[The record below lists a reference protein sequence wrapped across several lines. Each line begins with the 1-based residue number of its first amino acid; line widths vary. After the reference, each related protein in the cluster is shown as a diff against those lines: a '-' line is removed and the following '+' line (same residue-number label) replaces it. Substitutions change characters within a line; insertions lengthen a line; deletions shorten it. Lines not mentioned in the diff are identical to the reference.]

1 MAKFACY
8 ILSLIVTIYATD
20 SININVIFKKN
31 QVVKA
36 RLFYFILILC
46 ITYLLANFL
55 YDFVYFKIWLI
66 LSIFV

>member
-8 ILSLIVTIYATD
+8 ILSLIVTIYAID

-31 QVVKA
+31 QVIKA

-66 LSIFV
+66 